1 MTAFSKN
8 IIIVII
14 IILFVIGI
22 HMYVMISFENQI
34 EMICQKSENFINY
47 IHSEEYDKAKNEALE
62 IKKNWNA
69 STRVLSLYID
79 HVDIGQVGLDID
91 MMISSF
97 ENGNYDEAIL
107 EANRIIVTVREIY
120 ERARLSLYNI
130 F

>member
-69 STRVLSLYID
+69 GTRVLSLYID
-79 HVDIGQVGLDID
+79 HMDIDQVGLDIG
-91 MMISSF
+91 MMIINF
-97 ENGNYDEAIL
+97 ENGKYDEAIL
-107 EANRIIVTVREIY
+107 EVNRIIVTLREIY